1 MFGYERKATI
11 KDLTTIDVFV
21 DNSFVEIYL
30 NEGEK
35 VFSFR
40 VFQEK
45 TENIYSL
52 DKNLIGMIYHKKFI
66 D

>member
-52 DKNLIGMIYHKKFI
+52 DQNLIGMVYHKKFI